1 MQCEMCGKTVATRRY
16 MVDKTVMNLG
26 IECSKYGQALDGTAA
41 AGSQAAIH
49 SNLEKRAGRN
59 VSRNVYDAQTPLVL
73 IENYGQKIHKAR
85 EAKGLSHEQ
94 LGNKV
99 SARVPELKHIE
110 SGKLRPGDELVK
122 KLEKELGIT
131 LLEAVEGPAPVVSGV
146 NKKTASQ
153 GLTIGDLL
161 RDAMQEK
168 KDLRVSTDAKKDLR
182 VSTDAKKKGK

>member
-1 MQCEMCGKTVATRRY
+1 MECEMCGKKVATRRY

-26 IECSKYGQALDGTAA
+26 LECSKYGQPLDGTAA
-41 AGSQAAIH
+41 PGSKAAVH
-49 SNLEKRAGRN
+49 QNLERRDARGT
-59 VSRNVYDAQTPLVL
+59 SRSVFDAQSALVL
-73 IENYGQKIHKAR
+73 IDGYGPKIHKAR

-110 SGKLRPGDELVK
+110 AGKLRPSDDLIK

-131 LLEAVEGPAPVVSGV
+131 LMEAVEGPAPVVSGV
-146 NKKTASQ
+146 KKPGPSQ

-161 RDAMQEK
+161 RDAM
-168 KDLRVSTDAKKDLR
+168 
-182 VSTDAKKKGK
+182 DAKKKGK

>member
-1 MQCEMCGKTVATRRY
+1 MPCDGHLLLEGSSDRVCLSMQCEMCGKTVATRRY

-26 IECSKYGQALDGTAA
+26 LECSKYGQPLDGTAA

-49 SNLEKRAGRN
+49 QNLEKRAGRTA
-59 VSRNVYDAQTPLVL
+59 SRSVFDAQSALVL
-73 IENYGQKIHKAR
+73 VDGYGPKIHKAR
-85 EAKGLSHEQ
+85 EAKGLTYEQ

-110 SGKLRPGDELVK
+110 AGKLRPGDDLVK

-131 LLEAVEGPAPVVSGV
+131 LMEAVEGPAPVVSGV

-153 GLTIGDLL
+153 GLTIGDIL
-161 RDAMQEK
+161 RDAM
-168 KDLRVSTDAKKDLR
+168 D
-182 VSTDAKKKGK
+182 KKKTK

>member
-1 MQCEMCGKTVATRRY
+1 MECEMCGKKVATRRY

-26 IECSKYGQALDGTAA
+26 IECSKYGQPLDGTAA

-49 SNLEKRAGRN
+49 QNLEKRAGRMT
-59 VSRNVYDAQTPLVL
+59 SRNVYDAQTALVL
-73 IENYGQKIHKAR
+73 VDGYGPRIHKAR

-110 SGKLRPGDELVK
+110 AGKLRPSDELVK

-131 LLEAVEGPAPVVSGV
+131 LLEAVEGPAPVVSGA
-146 NKKTASQ
+146 KKPGPSQ

-161 RDAMQEK
+161 RDAMQDK
-168 KDLRVSTDAKKDLR
+168 KDQR

>member
-1 MQCEMCGKTVATRRY
+1 MQCEMCGKSVATRRY

-26 IECSKYGQALDGTAA
+26 IECSKYGQPLDGTAA

-49 SNLEKRAGRN
+49 QNLEKRAGRN
-59 VSRNVYDAQTPLVL
+59 VSRNVFDAQTPLVL
-73 IENYGQKIHKAR
+73 VDNFGQKIHKAR
-85 EAKGLSHEQ
+85 EAKGLTHEQ

-110 SGKLRPGDELVK
+110 AGKLRPGDELVK

-131 LLEAVEGPAPVVSGV
+131 LMEAIEGPPPVVSGV
-146 NKKTASQ
+146 KKAGPSQ

-161 RDAMQEK
+161 RDAM
-168 KDLRVSTDAKKDLR
+168 
-182 VSTDAKKKGK
+182 DAKKKGK

>member
-1 MQCEMCGKTVATRRY
+1 MECEMCGKTVATRRY

-41 AGSQAAIH
+41 VGTQASIH
-49 SNLEKRAGRN
+49 QNLEKRAGRMT
-59 VSRNVYDAQTPLVL
+59 SRSVYDAQDPMVLVSD
-73 IENYGQKIHKAR
+73 YGVRIHRAR
-85 EAKGLSHEQ
+85 EAKGWTHDQ

-110 SGKLRPGDELVK
+110 AGKLRPSDDVTK

-131 LLEAVEGPAPVVSGV
+131 LMERVEGPAPVVSGA
-146 NKKTASQ
+146 KKAGPSA

-161 RDAMQEK
+161 RDAIDK
-168 KDLRVSTDAKKDLR
+168 KPGTAAASKA
-182 VSTDAKKKGK
+182 